1 MHLPFID
8 LLTAFGQSLL
18 FAFIGVLPI
27 INPLAS
33 APLFVDQS
41 RGLTERGRALL
52 AQRIGKNVAIL
63 LASTMLTGSYVL
75 QFFGVSLPAV
85 RVAGGMIVASIA
97 WRMLNAQQS
106 TSDDTQQ
113 MAQALTWDKARV
125 KAFYPLTF
133 PLTCGPGTIAVTI
146 AVGASLHSR
155 TSLTLTSANMAGG
168 LVASLLLGLLVALT
182 FRYAP
187 TLLRRLGEI
196 GQVVFMR
203 LMAFILLCVGV
214 EIVWSGVR
222 ALLATVGVGIVD
234 SQ

>member
-1 MHLPFID
+1 MQLPLLD

-18 FAFIGVLPI
+18 FTFIGVLPI
-27 INPLAS
+27 LNPLAT

-63 LASTMLTGSYVL
+63 LAITLLTGSYIL
-75 QFFGVSLPAV
+75 RFFGVSLPAV
-85 RVAGGMIVASIA
+85 RIAGGVIVASIA

-106 TSDDTQQ
+106 TSEDTQQ

-133 PLTCGPGTIAVTI
+133 PLTCGPGATAVAI
-146 AVGASLHSR
+146 AVGASLHVR
-155 TSLTLTSANMAGG
+155 TSIPLTLANMAGG
-168 LVASLLLGLLVALT
+168 VAASILLGILVALT
-182 FRYAP
+182 FRYAN
-187 TLLRRLGEI
+187 TLLRRLGDT

-222 ALLATVGVGIVD
+222 ALLATVGVGVID
-234 SQ
+234 AQ

>member
-1 MHLPFID
+1 MSMPFID

-27 INPLAS
+27 INPLAT

-41 RGLTERGRALL
+41 RGLNERGRALL
-52 AQRIGKNVAIL
+52 AERIGKNVAIL
-63 LASTMLTGSYVL
+63 LATTMITGSYVL
-75 QFFGVSLPAV
+75 RFFGVSLPAV
-85 RVAGGMIVASIA
+85 RIAGGVIVATIA

-106 TSDDTQQ
+106 TSEDATQ
-113 MAQALTWDKARV
+113 MAQALTEDKARV

-146 AVGASLHSR
+146 ALGASLHAR
-155 TSLTLTSANMAGG
+155 GNWPLTLANMAGG
-168 LVASLLLGLLVALT
+168 LAASLLMGLLVAVT

-187 TLLRRLGEI
+187 TLLRRLGDT

-214 EIVWSGVR
+214 EIVWSGLR
-222 ALLATVGVGIVD
+222 ALLASVGLIE

>member
-1 MHLPFID
+1 MQMPFLD

-27 INPLAS
+27 INPLAT

-41 RGLTERGRALL
+41 RGLNERGRALL
-52 AQRIGKNVAIL
+52 AERIGKNVAIL
-63 LASTMLTGSYVL
+63 LAVTMITGSYVL
-75 QFFGVSLPAV
+75 RFFGVSLPAV
-85 RVAGGMIVASIA
+85 RIAGGVIVATIA

-106 TSDDTQQ
+106 TSEDATQ
-113 MAQALTWDKARV
+113 MAQALTEDKARV

-146 AVGASLHSR
+146 ALGASLHVR
-155 TSLTLTSANMAGG
+155 GNLPLTMANMAGG
-168 LVASLLLGLLVALT
+168 LAASLLMGLLVAVT

-187 TLLRRLGEI
+187 TLLRRLGDT

-214 EIVWSGVR
+214 EIVWSGLR
-222 ALLATVGVGIVD
+222 ALLASVGVVEV
-234 SQ
+234 Q